1 MERFDEYGRVGKRH
15 IRICRQRR
23 HRMPDN
29 GFKKAN
35 GADIRTD
42 SDTSRRTRP
51 NASDDISGAATE
63 DLVAIFGNEGGSSEA
78 NKPSKPDT
86 AHGKDAAAGRGEKRA
101 TGNRQV
107 KGDPLES
114 FDDSARHG
122 KPNHDAH
129 RDGSGKRNGQR
140 ESADGKRD
148 RGNTDTVRKA
158 RRRNAAERTR
168 GTDAGKV
175 TVNSG
180 MKGKVVRNVAVPI
193 LAIIAVGGI
202 GYAAWNLTPLHS
214 IFGGGDSVSAANES
228 SIDSEARGR
237 TVNSEKLDFTF
248 EHKGIKYTFT
258 DLTSVAPSETKSAN
272 GRETFKVT
280 LKAVNGTDEDYQ
292 MTSIGVNVFGPNGDY
307 LADMIRNDTVL
318 ENGIDSI
325 DDPVIPS
332 GETYERTLEIPATKS
347 GTYTL
352 EIIDVGTDEIFRVP
366 VDIKVKG

>member
-1 MERFDEYGRVGKRH
+1 
-15 IRICRQRR
+15 
-23 HRMPDN
+23 MPNN
-29 GFKKAN
+29 GFNGAN
-35 GADIRTD
+35 GTNTHLDDDKT
-42 SDTSRRTRP
+42 RRTHRG
-51 NASDDISGAATE
+51 AADDISGAATE
-63 DLVAIFGNEGGSSEA
+63 DLVAIFGGKSGNM
-78 NKPSKPDT
+78 KPQ
-86 AHGKDAAAGRGEKRA
+86 A
-101 TGNRQV
+101 
-107 KGDPLES
+107 DPLDE
-114 FDDSARHG
+114 FDDSPSHG
-122 KPNHDAH
+122 KTGRQSVKTDSGRRDAGH
-129 RDGSGKRNGQR
+129 VVDRARRNGSGQIARGKSTNGAEHIRNSNG
-140 ESADGKRD
+140 D
-148 RGNTDTVRKA
+148 RKTATPDKKKKA
-158 RRRNAAERTR
+158 A
-168 GTDAGKV
+168 K
-175 TVNSG
+175 
-180 MKGKVVRNVAVPI
+180 I
-193 LAIIAVGGI
+193 IAISLLSVIAVGGI

-214 IFGGGDSVSAANES
+214 MFNGDGSSSSENES

-318 ENGIDSI
+318 EDGIDSI
-325 DDPVIPS
+325 ENPVIPS

-352 EIIDVGTDEIFRVP
+352 EVIDVGTDEIFRVP